1 MKVLL
6 VYHGGATAHTRP
18 LYRALA
24 GQPSVD
30 RLTVVVPERVRCDP
44 IYASTGWLSAE
55 PGDSD
60 GYELLPVRLNDP
72 ADYGRGFDRRGLGSA
87 LRAAGGDVVHVLDE
101 PFSNY
106 LLQVIQL
113 VPLNSRRSRVMFYG
127 FENRPLRLGRR
138 RAATWRVAWR
148 RTAGGAAASSEAV
161 ENVRRAG
168 YPSGRPVERIF
179 WGVPTEIFSRDRTA
193 WVRDFGND
201 ATRIVG
207 YVGRLSGEK
216 GLLVLAAAML
226 RLPADVHCLLVGA
239 GPLQPELEL
248 LRMVPEL
255 RGRVHFK
262 APTDAAGLAGILPAF
277 DVLVLPSLTMPH
289 WKEQYGRVLTEAM
302 ASGVPVVGS
311 DSGAIPEVIGEAG
324 LVVPEGDPAA
334 LAAALDVALFD
345 ESARQRLIEAGAR
358 RVERELSVSV
368 MSARLVSLYHRI
380 AAAC

>member
-24 GQPSVD
+24 GQPAVD
-30 RLTVVVPERVRCDP
+30 HLTVVVPERVRCDP
-44 IYASTGWLSAE
+44 IYAPGGWLSAE
-55 PGDSD
+55 PSSDD
-60 GYELLPVRLNDP
+60 GYELVPVRLNDP

-87 LRAAGGDVVHVLDE
+87 LRAAGGNVVHVLDE

-113 VPLNSRRSRVMFYG
+113 APLNSRRSRVMFYG

-138 RAATWRVAWR
+138 GALTWRAAWR
-148 RTAGGAAASSEAV
+148 RTAGGAAANSEAV
-161 ENVRRAG
+161 ANLRRAG
-168 YPSGRPVERIF
+168 YPAGRPLERVY
-179 WGVPTEIFSRDRTA
+179 WGVPTEIFSPDRAA
-193 WVRDFGND
+193 WVRDFGTD
-201 ATRIVG
+201 TTRVIG
-207 YVGRLSGEK
+207 YVGRLSREK

-226 RLPADVHCLLVGA
+226 RLPPEAHCLLVGA

-248 LRMVPEL
+248 LRMVPDL
-255 RGRVHFK
+255 RGRVHLK
-262 APTDAAGLAGILPAF
+262 APTDATGLAGMLPAF

-334 LAAALDVALFD
+334 LAAALDLALFD
-345 ESARQRLIEAGAR
+345 ESARQRLIEAGR
-358 RVERELSVSV
+358 QRVERELSVQV
-368 MSARLVSLYHRI
+368 MSARLVSLYHRVV
-380 AAAC
+380 AAC